1 MKKHNSDLDYIPA
14 VPNFVTMKYLPRW
27 VVLFMDLSL
36 SVIAFLIAVYVA
48 SILKIEQ
55 THSLVLNDVL
65 RTIVLIVLQTI
76 LFRLFH
82 TYSGVLRYASFVD
95 AIKIFLSIIINIFFV
110 ILINFVLTS
119 LSGRL
124 FVFYSE
130 LIIYGILSFLF
141 LLLIR
146 LFVKTVY
153 DYFTQQ
159 GEYIMPVMIYGTKSA
174 AVGIAKMLLSE
185 QVGSKYK
192 LVGFID
198 DDKDASEKMIMG
210 VRVYHLNDDTLKRI
224 IVKKCKSIII
234 SPVKLNQSDT
244 SAVLEK
250 FIDNNLTI
258 LSLPPMNIWK
268 SEIPNIGEIRSI
280 PIENLLER
288 PEINISTE
296 HIASQLKDKVV
307 LITGAAGS
315 IGSEIALQVLKYDV
329 ELVVLLD
336 HAESQMHDLK
346 LDLQEKYPDKN
357 VTVFLADVRN
367 KDRMDY
373 MMDLYRP
380 DIIYHAAAY
389 KHVPMM
395 EDYPVESVQVNVL
408 GTKIL
413 ADLAVKYRVERFV
426 MVSTDKAVNPTN
438 VMGASKRI
446 AEIYVQSLFRKLQST
461 MNGATTKFITTRF
474 GNVLGSNGSVIPYF
488 KKQIER
494 GGPVTVT
501 HPEIIRYFMTIPE
514 ACMLVL
520 EAGSMGNGG
529 EIYIFDMGKPVKI
542 IDLAR
547 KMIRLAGFVP
557 EEDIKIVY
565 TGLRPGEKLYEEL
578 LNKKEH
584 TQNTHHPKI
593 MIANVQQYDYDKVSI
608 LIDKLINYS
617 KLCKDYLTVSTMK
630 KIVPEFKSKNSQYER
645 LDI

>member
-1 MKKHNSDLDYIPA
+1 MG
-14 VPNFVTMKYLPRW
+14 MKYLSRW
-27 VVLFMDLSL
+27 VVLFLDLALSL
-36 SVIAFLIAVYVA
+36 MAFFIAVYVSGLIKDFQGA
-48 SILKIEQ
+48 IIPWNFS
-55 THSLVLNDVL
+55 S
-65 RTIVLIVLQTI
+65 RLIVFFLSQLL
-76 LFRLFH
+76 LFGLFH
-82 TYSGVLRYASFVD
+82 TYSGVLRYSSFVD
-95 AIKIFLSIIINIFFV
+95 AVKIFFAVFINVFVFGLINLIFTALSKGIFFY
-110 ILINFVLTS
+110 
-119 LSGRL
+119 
-124 FVFYSE
+124 YSE
-130 LIIYGILSFLF
+130 LIFYGILAFLF
-141 LLLIR
+141 LLLLR
-146 LFVKTVY
+146 LLVKTFY
-153 DYFTQQ
+153 DFLTQRGQ
-159 GEYIMPVMIYGTKSA
+159 YITPVMIYGIKSA
-174 AVGIAKMLLSE
+174 AIGIAKMLMSE

-198 DDKDASEKMIMG
+198 DDKNASEKMIMG
-210 VRVYHLNDDTLKRI
+210 VKVYHLNDDTLQNI
-224 IVKKCKSIII
+224 IIKKCKAVII
-234 SPVKLNQSDT
+234 SPVKMNQINSSD
-244 SAVLEK
+244 VLEK

-268 SEIPNIGEIRSI
+268 NDIPSIGQIKSI
-280 PIENLLER
+280 QIEDLLER
-288 PEINISTE
+288 PQINISME

-307 LITGAAGS
+307 LVTGAAGS
-315 IGSEIALQVLKYDV
+315 IGSEIALQVLKFDTK
-329 ELVVLLD
+329 LVVLLD
-336 HAESQMHDLK
+336 HAESPMHDLK
-346 LDLQEKYPDKN
+346 LDLQKKYPDKD

-373 MMDLYRP
+373 MMDLFRP

-408 GTKIL
+408 GTKTL
-413 ADLAVKYRVERFV
+413 ADLSIKYRVERFV

-446 AEIYVQSLFRKLQST
+446 AEIYVQSLYKKLQVT
-461 MNGATTKFITTRF
+461 MNGNTTKFITTRF
-474 GNVLGSNGSVIPYF
+474 GNVLGSSGSVIPYF
-488 KKQIER
+488 KKQIEN

-501 HPEIIRYFMTIPE
+501 HPDIIRYFMTIPE
-514 ACMLVL
+514 ACMLVM

-542 IDLAR
+542 VDLAR
-547 KMIRLAGFVP
+547 KMIRLAGYVP

-578 LNKKEH
+578 LNKKEL

-593 MIANVQQYDYDKVSI
+593 MIANVQQHDFDKVSV

-617 KLCKDYLTVSTMK
+617 KLSKDYLTVSTMK